1 MVRCQTRSSA
11 DDLLELHDRADWTKQ
26 DDVSA
31 GRDVNACRE
40 ELGGRGDHR
49 RVLLGIDEVA
59 EMLTAHIAFI
69 RNDPHHVMGVLASKS
84 LLIKGFM
91 PPPAVAGLRPIAV
104 AAAGL
109 PGSGRASWS

>member
-1 MVRCQTRSSA
+1 MPNFPPAPDHS
-11 DDLLELHDRADWTKQ
+11 DDDPNHLHQLVGKLLATKELTEEDSEPKELTDEDKERLSEIHSVGSYAAAWRPLLDDAGLDRMSFQA
-26 DDVSA
+26 
-31 GRDVNACRE
+31 
-40 ELGGRGDHR
+40 
-49 RVLLGIDEVA
+49 
-59 EMLTAHIAFI
+59 
-69 RNDPHHVMGVLASKS
+69 KS